1 MSDSKIEPVTVAQL
15 ANNMS
20 EFESLYLTLTVAIG
34 VVSLIALIVSV
45 FTYFSTSKANKAAL
59 LHQVKISIDD
69 AKTQLEN
76 MTLELA
82 ELQSKKSLT
91 ADEKRKLSIQESV
104 YESAL
109 EKLLNAY
116 EDGCQKY
123 KSNLIL
129 KTEFKR
135 SYHSDIRKYIEAFE
149 EKFSGPLT
157 EYAHMLHLYN
167 EWHKMKMA

>member
-1 MSDSKIEPVTVAQL
+1 MSNTNIEPLTITQL
-15 ANNMS
+15 TNNMS
-20 EFESLYLTLTVAIG
+20 KFESLYLEITIAIG
-34 VVSLIALIVSV
+34 VVSFIALIISI
-45 FTYFSTSKANKAAL
+45 FTYFATSKANKAAL

-76 MTLELA
+76 MTLKLA

-91 ADEKRKLSIQESV
+91 ADEKRKLTIQESV
-104 YESAL
+104 YDSAL

-116 EDGCQKY
+116 ENGCQKY

-129 KTEFKR
+129 KDEFKR

-149 EKFSGPLT
+149 DKFSGPLT
-157 EYAHMLHLYN
+157 EYSHMLYLYN
-167 EWHKMKMA
+167 EWHKIKMA